1 LFLTTYNKRKK
12 AIIPKRKKSKETRET
27 QGKEAAAAAAAAAL
41 QERRETK
48 RVKNDDTKTNIGAT
62 TITNADQNDEELRY
76 YQ

>member
-27 QGKEAAAAAAAAAL
+27 QGKEAAAAAAAL

-48 RVKNDDTKTNIGAT
+48 KVKNDDTKTNIGAT

>member
-27 QGKEAAAAAAAAAL
+27 QGKEAAAVL